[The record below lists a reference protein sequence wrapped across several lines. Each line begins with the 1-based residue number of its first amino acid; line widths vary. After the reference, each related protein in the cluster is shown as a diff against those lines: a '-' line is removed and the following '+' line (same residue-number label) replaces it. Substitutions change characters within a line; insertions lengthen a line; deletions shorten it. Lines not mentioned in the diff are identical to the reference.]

1 MTVEVDG
8 TALSA
13 LEMSKKQADEST
25 AGVASENIRT
35 TENSMAAAAAAKKSK
50 RPNKRKRGM
59 KNAPVAT
66 QRKRSG
72 KAQGGGGVGGRMV
85 GGVYFPG

>member
-1 MTVEVDG
+1 MTVEVDD

-13 LEMSKKQADEST
+13 LERSKKEADESA
-25 AGVASENIRT
+25 AGVASENILT
-35 TENSMAAAAAAKKSK
+35 TENAMAAAAAPKKSK

-59 KNAPVAT
+59 KNVPVST

-72 KAQGGGGVGGRMV
+72 KAQGTVAGQLI
-85 GGVYFPG
+85 GGVYVPA